1 MSSENTLLSSET
13 ILRANKRATAKKK
26 ELLPPTLTK
35 TGNFWISWIAKKL
48 NGVCPFVLL
57 YKFWTHTAK
66 SDIITIRKGI
76 KIFFGNG
83 EKTGSCSME
92 F

>member
-1 MSSENTLLSSET
+1 MVFALLFYC
-13 ILRANKRATAKKK
+13 I
-26 ELLPPTLTK
+26 
-35 TGNFWISWIAKKL
+35 NF
-48 NGVCPFVLL
+48 GHTRVCMH
-57 YKFWTHTAK
+57 THTAK